1 MAEEP
6 SPEIDPLESLKE
18 ANRRRGGIGTF
29 LLGLIAFILFLIP
42 GMVLLGYLGKAVKP
56 DAKLDTEILFASFV
70 IAIAGALQVT
80 KVFTRMRVR
89 RLEEEA
95 KRKASQPPPGPASP

>member
-1 MAEEP
+1 
-6 SPEIDPLESLKE
+6 
-18 ANRRRGGIGTF
+18 
-29 LLGLIAFILFLIP
+29 
-42 GMVLLGYLGKAVKP
+42 
-56 DAKLDTEILFASFV
+56 LFASFV
-70 IAIAGALQVT
+70 IAISGALQVT